1 MSPVDQVWVLLC
13 AFLIFMM
20 QAGFMSIE
28 AGITRT
34 KNNIS
39 VAIKNIADFSLSV
52 LVYWALGYGLMYG
65 ASLGGLVGTN
75 LFAFDDLGSSGAYV
89 QFIFQAMFCGTAATI
104 LSGAVAERCAF
115 YGYILMTLITVTLI
129 YPIYGHWAWGTD
141 AAGISTGWLAKM
153 GFHDFAGSGV
163 VHAVG
168 GGVALAAIVILG
180 PREGRF
186 LETGQPRRFNG
197 SNFPLSMLGVLLLWF
212 GWFGFNGGSALGITD
227 QVPSLLLNTLVG
239 GAAGALTGL
248 GISWIAEKKPSV
260 FYGMNCSLAGL
271 VAITASCDLIS
282 VREFILVG
290 IVGAV
295 VAYFGDKMLERYRI
309 DDVVGAVSVHF
320 CAGLWGLLAVAVFGS
335 DTLGTGVAEQLIA
348 QSTGILALL
357 VWAVVLPFAF
367 FYFINRIIPLRV
379 TQHIETIGLNVG
391 EHGANTDLNE
401 LFEVMQRQAR
411 NRDLTARA
419 PQSPFT
425 EVGQIGLFYNSVL
438 FELERS
444 FNRVES
450 QQKELAT
457 ALAQKDDLL
466 ESVLPKRIAAR
477 MNAGD
482 NQIVDQVADATVVFV
497 DIVDFTRFA
506 ATVPADQSMMLLR
519 DLFARYDAVIERYDL
534 EKIKT
539 IGDSYM
545 FVAGVTMQL
554 DDNCAAAVDA
564 ALELLYETRQMSLA
578 EGRDIQVRIGVHS
591 GPLVAGVVGDFRFVY
606 DLWGSTVN
614 MASRLEEAGEPGKI
628 TTSQAVVDRIGQ
640 EFSYERQ
647 KRVRLKGIGPTVL
660 FSVESRKIRVNRT
673 G

>member
-1 MSPVDQVWVLLC
+1 
-13 AFLIFMM
+13 
-20 QAGFMSIE
+20 MSIE

-197 SNFPLSMLGVLLLWF
+197 SNLPLSMLGVLLLWF

-282 VREFILVG
+282 VRESILVG

-614 MASRLEEAGEPGKI
+614 MASRLEEAG
-628 TTSQAVVDRIGQ
+628 
-640 EFSYERQ
+640 
-647 KRVRLKGIGPTVL
+647 
-660 FSVESRKIRVNRT
+660 
-673 G
+673 